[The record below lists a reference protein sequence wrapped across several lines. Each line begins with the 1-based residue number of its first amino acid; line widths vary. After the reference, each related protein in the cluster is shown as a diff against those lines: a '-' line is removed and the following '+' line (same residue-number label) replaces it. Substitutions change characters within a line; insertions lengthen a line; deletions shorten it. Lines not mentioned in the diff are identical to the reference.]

1 MLHRQIAYCTNVHAG
16 PDWATA
22 VSNLRQYT
30 VPIRESLVRCGTWH
44 PEETMGVGLWLAE
57 SAAATALTGQA
68 LKNLKAWLASQKLLP
83 FTMNGFPQGNFHQ
96 AIVKH
101 RVYLPTWW
109 QDERRIYTDSLITI
123 LDQLLPDGVTGSIS
137 TLPIAWGFP
146 KPSQD
151 QLQKAANNLCMI
163 ADRLD
168 WLFQETGRSIVLAI
182 EPEPG
187 CYLTDNS
194 TMRNF
199 FRDYLFLDDTQSE
212 KRRRHLT
219 VCHDIC
225 HAAVMREDQAIEFAK
240 HREEGLRIGKVQVS
254 SAIDVD
260 WDSMAPDHRQNTF
273 EQLKNFAEDRYL
285 HQTTVKTDNSPAV
298 LHEDLPA
305 LLSQIAEPNKLT
317 GSWRI
322 HFHVPIFFNSNKS
335 SFAQPSPSAKLEL
348 RSTDALTS
356 NIGDD
361 NPSSERLGIGT
372 TQKEILRCI
381 DLLEKKSTSVE
392 QNQITEIDSNVHLGK
407 RDSTQSFLNDFFT
420 GHYEVETYAWT
431 VLPQMLRKHNLLVDD
446 ICRELTYFK
455 SLFPKDH

>member
-1 MLHRQIAYCTNVHAG
+1 
-16 PDWATA
+16 
-22 VSNLRQYT
+22 
-30 VPIRESLVRCGTWH
+30 
-44 PEETMGVGLWLAE
+44 MGVGLWLAE
-57 SAAATALTGQA
+57 SAAATALTGEA
-68 LKNLKAWLASQKLLP
+68 LKNLKAWLESQKLLP

-109 QDERRIYTDSLITI
+109 QDERRIYTESLITI
-123 LDQLLPDGVTGSIS
+123 LDQLLPDGVPGSIS

-146 KPSQD
+146 KPSQE
-151 QLQKAANNLCMI
+151 QLQQAAINLCMI

-168 WLFQETGRSIVLAI
+168 RLFQETGRSIVLAI

-199 FRDYLFLDDTQSE
+199 FRDYIFHDDTQSE

-260 WDSMAPDHRQNTF
+260 WDSMLLEDRRTTF
-273 EQLKNFAEDRYL
+273 DQLKNFAEDRYL

-305 LLSQIAEPNKLT
+305 LLSQIAEPNNLT

-322 HFHVPIFFNSNKS
+322 HFHVPIFFNSNQSILAK
-335 SFAQPSPSAKLEL
+335 PSLSERIDL
-348 RSTDALTS
+348 RSNDAFTS
-356 NIGDD
+356 NIGD
-361 NPSSERLGIGT
+361 NIPSIERLGIGT

-381 DLLEKKSTSVE
+381 DLLE
-392 QNQITEIDSNVHLGK
+392 DK
-407 RDSTQSFLNDFFT
+407 RDMVEKNQSAASDFDFNVVKRNSTQGFLNDFFT

-455 SLFPKDH
+455 SLFPKDL